1 MIEYTDMA
9 LEMFENIYSDWKN
22 GMSQGDMRA
31 PERILDYRLSRDKA
45 MLEYSYGYR
54 NQIKYVVFVYSSGV
68 EVIRVENIPYITNPL
83 PWQYTVKDK
92 NVKHIVS
99 NKMIIK
105 NT

>member
-1 MIEYTDMA
+1 M
-9 LEMFENIYSDWKN
+9 
-22 GMSQGDMRA
+22 
-31 PERILDYRLSRDKA
+31 
-45 MLEYSYGYR
+45 
-54 NQIKYVVFVYSSGV
+54 VVFVYSSGV

>member
-31 PERILDYRLSRDKA
+31 PERILDYRISRDKA
-45 MLEYSYGYR
+45 MLEYIYGYR

-68 EVIRVENIPYITNPL
+68 EVIRVENIPYITKLL
-83 PWQYTVKDK
+83 PWQYTVKAK
-92 NVKHIVS
+92 NVIHIVS
-99 NKMIIK
+99 KK
-105 NT
+105 NGY

>member
-1 MIEYTDMA
+1 MKVI
-9 LEMFENIYSDWKN
+9 
-22 GMSQGDMRA
+22 
-31 PERILDYRLSRDKA
+31 ERILDYRLSRDKA
-45 MLEYSYGYR
+45 MLEYIYGYR

-83 PWQYTVKDK
+83 PWQYTIKDK
-92 NVKHIVS
+92 NVKHIVF

>member
-22 GMSQGDMRA
+22 GMSQGNMRA

-45 MLEYSYGYR
+45 MLEYIYGYR

-68 EVIRVENIPYITNPL
+68 EVIRVENIPYITNLL
-83 PWQYTVKDK
+83 PCQYTVIAK
-92 NVKHIVS
+92 NVEHIIS
-99 NKMIIK
+99 NKMVIK